1 MIQLS
6 NKLEDKEKFEEGQK
20 IFTKTDRGNRNTKII
35 DKYTK
40 NIDRRTDGQ
49 TEASETIDK

>member
-1 MIQLS
+1 LKTKK
-6 NKLEDKEKFEEGQK
+6 NLKRGKKFSLRQTEE
-20 IFTKTDRGNRNTKII
+20 TEHTKII

>member
-1 MIQLS
+1 LIQLS